1 MEPSRC
7 CPWWLAYAFDNPL
20 RRLFH
25 RPETMLAPYL
35 KPGMTALDLGCGM
48 GFFSIA
54 MAKMVGENGKV
65 ISVDIQEQMLA
76 IMEKRAKKAG
86 VMDRIRPVLSDEMGL
101 RVRANV
107 DFAIAVWMVHE
118 VKGLENFLRQVHDCL
133 KQGGNFFVIE
143 PKGHVSLTQFQQ
155 LCSEIERAGFSKSS
169 DPKVSLSRA
178 AVFTKI

>member
-25 RPETMLAPYL
+25 KPEVMLAPYL

-48 GFFSIA
+48 GYFSIA
-54 MAKMVGENGKV
+54 MAKMVGEKGKV
-65 ISVDIQEQMLA
+65 ISVDIQEEMLG
-76 IMEKRAKKAG
+76 IMQQRATKAG
-86 VMDRIRPVLSDEMGL
+86 VINRIKPVLSDGVEI

-118 VKGLENFLRQVHDCL
+118 VKGLESFLRQVRDTL
-133 KQGGNFFVIE
+133 KNGGIFFVIE
-143 PKGHVSLTQFQQ
+143 PKMHVRLTQFRQ
-155 LCSEIERAGFSKSS
+155 LTSEIERAGFSKSS
-169 DPKVSLSRA
+169 EPKVSLSRA
-178 AVFTKI
+178 AVFTKK